1 VSRRHRRPK
10 LNRGFAAALISRA
23 SLSERTISVHR
34 GVLGKLNCGCARF
47 AAIGSGR
54 DGNLE
59 FMRREPI
66 VFVGTSDLSGHF
78 RGKSFPA
85 ADLPARLQRGV
96 GIAPTNIFISAFGPI
111 QMTTFGTQGEVFLV
125 PDSTTRV
132 FVPFEGS
139 TAEHFFLGDIRTLE
153 GGPWDFCPRQV
164 LRRAL
169 DRLKSE
175 TGYQLLASFEQ
186 EFTYSGVA
194 AHPQQPFE
202 LDAYR
207 RQGAFGETLLAA
219 LRQAGVIPDSFLAE
233 FGPQQFEVTS
243 APARGLRAADDAVIT
258 RELAQ
263 AVAFRMGH
271 RVSFAPIPEPSGTGN
286 GTHIH
291 WSFLDEDEQ
300 PVLYDA
306 HRPWALSLL
315 GSQFVAGILHHLP
328 ALCAVT
334 TPSLSSYYRL
344 RPHRWAPVFADA
356 GLMDRGTALRI
367 CPVVGS
373 DQASR
378 ARQFNVEFRV
388 ADATA
393 SPYLALA
400 VMVQAGLDGIRH
412 QRQVEDA
419 GPRALPHS
427 LEQALLLL
435 EACGPAAEWLGAD
448 LFSAYLQF
456 KRAEIMGL
464 ETLDETEI
472 CRRYAEVY

>member
-1 VSRRHRRPK
+1 
-10 LNRGFAAALISRA
+10 
-23 SLSERTISVHR
+23 
-34 GVLGKLNCGCARF
+34 
-47 AAIGSGR
+47 
-54 DGNLE
+54 
-59 FMRREPI
+59 MRREPI
-66 VFVGTSDLSGHF
+66 AFVGTSDLSGHF
-78 RGKSFPA
+78 RGKSFTA
-85 ADLPARLQRGV
+85 ADLPTRLERGV
-96 GIAPTNIFISAFGPI
+96 GLAPTNIFMSAFGPI
-111 QMTTFGTQGEVFLV
+111 QVTTFGTQGEVFLV

-139 TAEHFFLGDIRTLE
+139 TAEHFFLGDIRTLD
-153 GGPWDFCPRQV
+153 GTPWDFCPRHI

-169 DRLKSE
+169 DRLDSE
-175 TGYQLLASFEQ
+175 AGFQLLATFEQ

-194 AHPQQPFE
+194 AHPPQPYE

-219 LRQAGVIPDSFLAE
+219 LRQAGVIPDSFLADY
-233 FGPQQFEVTS
+233 GPQQFEVTS
-243 APARGLRAADDAVIT
+243 APALGLRAADDAVIT

-263 AVAFRMGH
+263 AVAFRMGQ
-271 RVSFAPIPEPSGTGN
+271 RVSFAPILEPNGIGN

-291 WSFLDEDEQ
+291 WSFLDREHQ

-306 HRPWALSLL
+306 HRPWALSQL
-315 GSQFVAGILHHLP
+315 GSQFIAGILHHLP

-334 TPSLSSYYRL
+334 TPSVASYYRL
-344 RPHRWAPVFADA
+344 RPHRWAPVLADA

-373 DQASR
+373 DAVQR

-400 VMVQAGLDGIRH
+400 MMIHAGLDGIRH
-412 QRQVEDA
+412 QRQIDDKN
-419 GPRALPHS
+419 PRALPGS
-427 LEQALLLL
+427 LEQALSLL

-456 KRAEIMGL
+456 KRAEIKGL

>member
-1 VSRRHRRPK
+1 
-10 LNRGFAAALISRA
+10 
-23 SLSERTISVHR
+23 
-34 GVLGKLNCGCARF
+34 
-47 AAIGSGR
+47 
-54 DGNLE
+54 
-59 FMRREPI
+59 MRREPI
-66 VFVGTSDLSGHF
+66 AFVGTSDLSGHF

-85 ADLPARLQRGV
+85 ADLPTRLQRGV
-96 GIAPTNIFISAFGPI
+96 GLAPTNIFMSAFGPI
-111 QMTTFGTQGEVFLV
+111 QTTTFGTQGEVFLV

-132 FVPFEGS
+132 FVPFEDS

-153 GGPWDFCPRQV
+153 GTPWDFCPRHI

-169 DRLKSE
+169 DRLDSE
-175 TGYQLLASFEQ
+175 AGFQLLATFEQ
-186 EFTYSGVA
+186 EFTYSGVP
-194 AHPQQPFE
+194 AHPPQPYE

-233 FGPQQFEVTS
+233 YGPQQFEVTS
-243 APARGLRAADDAVIT
+243 APALGLRAADDAVIT

-263 AVAFRMGH
+263 AVAFRLGQ
-271 RVSFAPIPEPSGTGN
+271 RVSFAPILEPNGIGN

-291 WSFLDEDEQ
+291 WSFLDREHQ

-306 HRPWALSLL
+306 HRPWALSLP
-315 GSQFVAGILHHLP
+315 GSQFIAGILHHLP
-328 ALCAVT
+328 ALCALT

-344 RPHRWAPVFADA
+344 RPHRWAPVLADA

-373 DQASR
+373 DPIQR

-400 VMVQAGLDGIRH
+400 MVVQAGLDGIRH
-412 QRQVEDA
+412 QRQIDDKN
-419 GPRALPHS
+419 PRALPGS
-427 LEQALLLL
+427 LEQALSLL
-435 EACGPAAEWLGAD
+435 EASGPAAEWLGAD

-456 KRAEIMGL
+456 KRAEIKSL